1 MSKIDNRIKFSFYN
15 YSIYYLILTILIP
28 IFLIVYFNKEIKNY
42 FILLI
47 QNQSQDFNYILKNIK
62 IIGNKR
68 VQNIEIDDLFENEY
82 GKSIFLLPIK
92 EMKKKIEEKNWIK
105 ESNFKIIYPS
115 TIKIEI
121 KEKNP
126 IAIYLEGNNY
136 YFLDEKGLKIQ
147 KLEKE
152 DKIKHILISGDES
165 LDNFLDFNSI
175 IKQYKILNINSA
187 NFIGSRRWDI
197 IIDEEIKVKLPER
210 NIDIA
215 LENLREIINNID
227 NMSQNSIEFIDLRI
241 PKKAIISFDNYQEIE
256 ILKEM

>member
-1 MSKIDNRIKFSFYN
+1 
-15 YSIYYLILTILIP
+15 
-28 IFLIVYFNKEIKNY
+28 
-42 FILLI
+42 
-47 QNQSQDFNYILKNIK
+47 
-62 IIGNKR
+62 
-68 VQNIEIDDLFENEY
+68 
-82 GKSIFLLPIK
+82 
-92 EMKKKIEEKNWIK
+92 
-105 ESNFKIIYPS
+105 
-115 TIKIEI
+115 
-121 KEKNP
+121 
-126 IAIYLEGNNY
+126 
-136 YFLDEKGLKIQ
+136 
-147 KLEKE
+147 
-152 DKIKHILISGDES
+152 
-165 LDNFLDFNSI
+165 

>member
-175 IKQYKILNINSA
+175 IKQYKILNINS
-187 NFIGSRRWDI
+187 
-197 IIDEEIKVKLPER
+197 
-210 NIDIA
+210 
-215 LENLREIINNID
+215 
-227 NMSQNSIEFIDLRI
+227 
-241 PKKAIISFDNYQEIE
+241 
-256 ILKEM
+256 